1 MAHKLLCWLFGM
13 HCLHT
18 TPLHHGSY
26 TDYQEVQAF
35 INHAVELGI
44 APAEQMQ
51 HWFEQARYKPA
62 VIQAIHTPAEHL
74 QWQQY
79 RPIFL
84 TNARIQQGVV
94 FWQQH
99 HSELARAEQQY
110 QVPAS
115 IIVAILGV
123 ETRYGTQMGH
133 YRVLDSLTTL
143 AFDEPERAHFFR
155 EELLAYF
162 QLCQQ
167 QHVDPTTPVGSYAG
181 AMGYPQFMPSSWL
194 KEAVD
199 FNQDGHIDLI
209 NQPAD
214 AIGSI
219 AHYLHDAGWH
229 RGPVAELAQIAGDRY
244 DVHLNTLLHSTA
256 SLNEWATW
264 GITPGNNVSREPAT
278 MANVI
283 RLQGEHGAEYWLAYD
298 NFFVITRYNHSPLY
312 AMAVWQLGNAIADE
326 LAKTAPLGP

>member
-1 MAHKLLCWLFGM
+1 MAHKLLCWLFGV
-13 HCLHT
+13 HCLHA
-18 TPLHHGSY
+18 PASHHGAY
-26 TDYQEVQAF
+26 PDYPEVQAF
-35 INHAVELGI
+35 ITHAVELGV
-44 APAEQMQ
+44 ASTDQLQ
-51 HWFEQARYKPA
+51 HWFQQARYQPD
-62 VIQAIHTPAEHL
+62 VIQAIAAPAEHL

-84 TNARIQQGVV
+84 TQSRIQQGVL

-99 HSELARAEQQY
+99 RDELARAEEQY

-115 IIVAILGV
+115 VIVAILGV
-123 ETRYGTQMGH
+123 ETRYGAQQGRYH
-133 YRVLDSLTTL
+133 VLDSLSTL

-167 QHVDPTTPVGSYAG
+167 QHIDPSKPLGSYAG
-181 AMGYPQFMPSSWL
+181 AIGYPQFMPSSWL

-219 AHYLHDAGWH
+219 AHYLHDAGW
-229 RGPVAELAQIAGDRY
+229 RTGPVAELARISGDRY
-244 DVHLNTLLHSTA
+244 DLHLNTDLRSTA
-256 SLNEWATW
+256 TLKDWADW
-264 GITPGNNVSREPAT
+264 GIAPGQNPSMNPTTV
-278 MANVI
+278 ANVV
-283 RLQGEHGAEYWLAYD
+283 RLHGDHGSEYWLAYD

-312 AMAVWQLGNAIADE
+312 AMAVWQLSNAIQDA
-326 LAKTAPLGP
+326 LAKSAPL